1 MRLIDLVAHGP
12 TQRSAG
18 LMESHLPIPSDFA
31 QEVLG
36 CPLRLILTDDL
47 IRCSTALGFA
57 DGDRV
62 AGCSDLIRVPSE
74 RLWVEWNDL
83 PRKACLQQIAQLPPA
98 NGEPARRAGAL
109 IRAHADGRSGEV
121 RTFWSTPDDRV
132 YCAALVAEFDLDTEI
147 RTAATTDPS
156 VFDGGYSGVALADEP
171 AIDALLKHIR
181 FRFERPWLDYY
192 RAAGLPNSEQGSVLR
207 TALATSAFDL
217 PMLFALFLL
226 MSAKDGARRQ
236 PVNLDRLNR
245 SRRAAGKFPLL
256 DHVEV
261 SSSIASQHFN
271 AARACEGDSRLG
283 RRLHHVR
290 GHLARRGHT
299 IYWRS
304 PHLRGSARL
313 GVIKTR
319 TVELAFH

>member
-1 MRLIDLVAHGP
+1 MRLLDLVAHGP
-12 TQRSAG
+12 ALRPADSR
-18 LMESHLPIPSDFA
+18 ESHLPIPSDFA
-31 QEVLG
+31 QDVLT
-36 CPLRLILTDDL
+36 CPLRLVLNDDL
-47 IRCSTALGFA
+47 VRCSTELGFA

-74 RLWVEWNDL
+74 RLWVEWNEV
-83 PRKACLQQIAQLPPA
+83 PRKACLEQIAHLPPTGGA
-98 NGEPARRAGAL
+98 PARRAGAL

-147 RTAATTDPS
+147 RAAEAAELS
-156 VFDGGYSGVALADEP
+156 IFDGGYGGVALLNEP
-171 AIDALLKHIR
+171 AIDALLAHIR

-192 RAAGLPNSEQGSVLR
+192 RAVRLPQSDQAMVLR
-207 TALATSAFDL
+207 TALGTSAFDL

-226 MSAKDGARRQ
+226 MSAKDGARRR
-236 PVNLDRLNR
+236 PVNLERLNR

-256 DHVEV
+256 EHIEV
-261 SSSIASQHFN
+261 NSCITGQRS
-271 AARACEGDSRLG
+271 AAGRSPLGDSHSS

-319 TVELAFH
+319 TVELAFN

>member
-1 MRLIDLVAHGP
+1 MRLLDLVAHGS

-18 LMESHLPIPSDFA
+18 VLESRLPIPSDFA
-31 QEVLG
+31 QEVLD
-36 CPLRLILTDDL
+36 CPLRLILGDDL

-74 RLWVEWNDL
+74 RLWIEWNDV
-83 PRKACLQQIAQLPPA
+83 PRKACLEQIAQLPATSGGPA
-98 NGEPARRAGAL
+98 KRAGAL
-109 IRAHADGRSGEV
+109 IRAHTDGRSGEV

-132 YCAALVAEFDLDTEI
+132 NCAALVAEFDLDSEL
-147 RTAATTDPS
+147 RAAAADLS
-156 VFDGGYSGVALADEP
+156 VFDGGYSGVALVNEP
-171 AIDALLKHIR
+171 AIDALLTHIR
-181 FRFERPWLDYY
+181 FRFERPWLEYY
-192 RAAGLPNSEQGSVLR
+192 RGARLPQSDQAMVLR
-207 TALATSAFDL
+207 AALATSAFDL

-261 SSSIASQHFN
+261 SSSIAAQHFN
-271 AARACEGDSRLG
+271 AARVSDGDSRLG

>member
-1 MRLIDLVAHGP
+1 MRLLDLVAHG
-12 TQRSAG
+12 TTHRSADF
-18 LMESHLPIPSDFA
+18 MEAHLPIPSDFA
-31 QEVLG
+31 QDVLG
-36 CPLRLILTDDL
+36 CPLRLVLSDDL

-74 RLWVEWNDL
+74 RLWVEWNDV
-83 PRKACLQQIAQLPPA
+83 PRKACLEQIAQLPAA
-98 NGEPARRAGAL
+98 NSEPARRAGAL
-109 IRAHADGRSGEV
+109 IRSHADGRSGEV
-121 RTFWSTPDDRV
+121 RTFWSTPDERV
-132 YCAALVAEFDLDTEI
+132 YCASLVAEFDLDTEI
-147 RTAATTDPS
+147 RAAAADRS
-156 VFDGGYSGVALADEP
+156 IFDGGYSGVALANEP
-171 AIDALLKHIR
+171 AIDALLTHIR
-181 FRFERPWLDYY
+181 FRFEKPWLDYY
-192 RAAGLPNSEQGSVLR
+192 RAARLPESEQGAVLR
-207 TALATSAFDL
+207 AALATSAFDL
-217 PMLFALFLL
+217 PMMFALFLL

-256 DHVEV
+256 EHVEV

-271 AARACEGDSRLG
+271 AARAWDGEPRLG